1 MLPQVDWNSP
11 REMGRNPPFFPVGTQ
26 WETRGKNRQQGLGKK
41 GFPQKKVLSLVLCV
55 AMLLSVM
62 VMGTG
67 AASFTD
73 QDEFSDNYAEAAEVL
88 TGMGIIQGYDDG
100 SFLPQR
106 NINRAQVATMIYRAA
121 TGDVTDSKISQFVGE
136 DLFDDVNAD
145 DWFAGY
151 VNYCGN
157 AEYIKGF
164 TPDTFGPYKQVTGYQ
179 VLAMILRAVGYDEN
193 DEYTG
198 DQWTLRVAATAREQG
213 LLDNLNPDTN
223 LAEPATRELVAEL
236 IFRAIH
242 PDVET
247 VHYVPAEGDYAE
259 EGSSLGEQVF
269 DLVVKDSADEW
280 GRPEVLWTYN
290 TGDEE
295 TVIEIDP
302 VATYTTAVAECD
314 VYEDTGLSGK
324 VNAYVNS
331 NTASVDYFDI
341 DELATKDTIGAQGQL
356 VEVYAYTDVNGNDQK
371 RIVVIDTFLA
381 HVADV
386 VSSETDGNG
395 HLDRQA
401 LLKLDVY
408 TTYGQNPQ
416 TVYLTSDTD
425 YTYAEGDMLLV
436 NAYTDNANS
445 YSIAVAKQSVEGY
458 VNQYDVAKHLEVAQA
473 AESFV
478 GAQTEDW
485 VNAHKHVID
494 GEEYMDAF
502 RFSLDETNNNVDN
515 DETINYNW
523 WLDQYGNIIGVT
535 AMDRTGYAVLK
546 DIIWTS
552 GQAEATLVYMDGS
565 EDTVIVDTIDGLY
578 TTTGWNAVDAV
589 PVLRD
594 DGLNNDFNTAT
605 NPDRVQVSS
614 DATNNT
620 EYLGYALYQ
629 VYTND
634 DGTVKLEGQRT
645 SGQLIDYTTQAT
657 INVNR
662 STISDSTGVV
672 ARFDGSTQFIVNNG
686 DGTYSAY
693 TRDTLPTFAEDSLEV
708 FWSLD
713 EGTDTT
719 YASSVYIKSS
729 VLSAENGTH
738 LFAIEDASYRVV
750 GTGIH
755 VIEAVV
761 DGQNRTI
768 RTVEDDVINTLMEN
782 EGKLFHVTF
791 DREPL
796 DADGSVNET
805 YGYVTDV
812 DLVNEAHDSNSCTL
826 DDSNPST
833 IDEVC
838 NYTVSEKVDASASTI
853 AIKDTNSDT
862 IEESYN
868 ITNATTIVDLDGTT
882 VNYNIETI
890 EQAVE
895 NLEVG
900 IWVVEDENGAAA
912 QIYIGTRLTNNDD
925 LNVISISDADATGN
939 WSTTTPNT
947 YEITIPYDADSCEVV
962 VAAAAQNAVL
972 VDSADNGYLNP
983 GYEPAATRTLRFN
996 TGLNKG
1002 GDSRTATVTVWAED
1016 GVTHTEYTVKVT
1028 RAHMDT
1034 TTGILA
1040 KIYDKDNNAIVIND
1054 SEDLAKL
1061 TYYKSLEDA
1070 VNASASMN
1078 MDKTDTLNVTSL
1090 TPGAYSVTYASLS
1103 TTAEVTAAA
1112 DRDFDSFKDVDAS
1125 GINKYLVLK
1134 ITMAD
1139 GSAFNLAD
1147 SCTANAVYIVFNT
1160 QA

>member
-1 MLPQVDWNSP
+1 MGDRFCLLSAQHGQFVVMLS
-11 REMGRNPPFFPVGTQ
+11 GRFAGFPAHGRGNPWRSSVGTQ
-26 WETRGKNRQQGLGKK
+26 WETCGKNRRQGLGTK
-41 GFPQKKVLSLVLCV
+41 GFAQKKVLSLVLCV

-193 DEYTG
+193 NEYTG

-223 LAEPATRELVAEL
+223 LAEPATRELVAQL
-236 IFRAIH
+236 IFEAIQI
-242 PDVET
+242 DT
-247 VHYVPAEGDYAE
+247 VHYVPAEGDYVE

-269 DLVVKDSADEW
+269 DLAVDTDTTDAW
-280 GRPEVLWTYN
+280 GRPATVWYAESNHVNGIVENNGYQSSMDDLFAN
-290 TGDEE
+290 IEE
-295 TVIEIDP
+295 TP
-302 VATYTTAVAECD
+302 LATYTTAVKVCD
-314 VYEDTGLSGK
+314 VADDLGIAGKQDFTTYTNGKAAANTDEVTINANATTATIGEQGRLTEVYEDC
-324 VNAYVNS
+324 
-331 NTASVDYFDI
+331 
-341 DELATKDTIGAQGQL
+341 
-356 VEVYAYTDVNGNDQK
+356 
-371 RIVVIDTFLA
+371 VVMIDTFLA
-381 HVADV
+381 RVTDV

-401 LLKLDVY
+401 LLELEVY
-408 TTYGQNPQ
+408 NAYRNQSE
-416 TVYLTSDTD
+416 TVYLTQDTD
-425 YTYAEGDMLLV
+425 YTYAVGDMLLV

-445 YSIAVAKQSVEGY
+445 YSIAVTKQSVEGY
-458 VNQYDVAKHLEVAQA
+458 VNQYDVANHLEVAQA

-502 RFSLDETNNNVDN
+502 RFSLDRTFNWTDEN

-535 AMDRTGYAVLK
+535 AIDRTGYAVLK
-546 DIIWTS
+546 DIIWTT

-565 EDTVIVDTIDGLY
+565 EDTVVIDTIDGFNFANES
-578 TTTGWNAVDAV
+578 WNRDNAI

-594 DGLNNDFNTAT
+594 DGPDNNFNTV
-605 NPDRVQVSS
+605 NGEFRVQVSS

-620 EYLGYALYQ
+620 AYLGYALYE

-634 DGTVKLEGQRT
+634 DGTVELEGIRLGT
-645 SGQLIDYTTQAT
+645 DIIGYADVAT
-657 INVNR
+657 IDVNK
-662 STISDSTGVV
+662 STITTNNGNTVE

-713 EGTDTT
+713 GT
-719 YASSVYIKSS
+719 YASSVYIKDST
-729 VLSAENGTH
+729 LFAEDGTH
-738 LFAIEDASYRVV
+738 LFTTTDSYFREV
-750 GTGIH
+750 GSNVH
-755 VIEAVV
+755 VMDVII
-761 DGQNRTI
+761 DGAERTI
-768 RTVEDDVINTLMEN
+768 RTVNPAVIETLENN

-791 DREPL
+791 QTNATQP
-796 DADGSVNET
+796 N
-805 YGYVTDV
+805 YGFVTDV
-812 DLVNEAHDSNSCTL
+812 TLVNEYHDNDNSPAGSGNVNCT
-826 DDSNPST
+826 
-833 IDEVC
+833 C
-838 NYTVSEKVDASASTI
+838 NYTFAVDVIAGDRTI
-853 AIKDTNSDT
+853 T
-862 IEESYN
+862 IEDRDGTEESWN
-868 ITNATTIVDLDGTT
+868 TTNATTIVNLDGTT

-912 QIYIGTRLTNNDD
+912 QIYIGTRLSTDAG
-925 LNVISISDADATGN
+925 LNVTSTTEDAKVSQDGNTYTVTLPEDVTSGNITVSATGK
-939 WSTTTPNT
+939 
-947 YEITIPYDADSCEVV
+947 
-962 VAAAAQNAVL
+962 NAVL
-972 VDSADNGYLNP
+972 LTDGLPVAQPFTESK
-983 GYEPAATRTLRFN
+983 AAGSQRSF
-996 TGLNKG
+996 
-1002 GDSRTATVTVWAED
+1002 TVWAED
-1016 GVTHTEYTVKVT
+1016 GVTNVTYTVEVVGTNNWADIFQNVT
-1028 RAHMDT
+1028 NKNDDT
-1034 TTGILA
+1034 ELVTGPVRGYKTVEMA
-1040 KIYDKDNNAIVIND
+1040 CANVV
-1054 SEDLAKL
+1054 DLNTGSAATVHFN
-1061 TYYKSLEDA
+1061 TYPANSIEWR
-1070 VNASASMN
+1070 VF
-1078 MDKTDTLNVTSL
+1078 TDTADAI
-1090 TPGAYSVTYASLS
+1090 GAGVEDYVGMTNNDIGEASLLNGNILMVEVGTS
-1103 TTAEVTAAA
+1103 EGTFYTAFA
-1112 DRDFDSFKDVDAS
+1112 
-1125 GINKYLVLK
+1125 
-1134 ITMAD
+1134 IT
-1139 GSAFNLAD
+1139 NPV
-1147 SCTANAVYIVFNT
+1147 N
-1160 QA
+1160 

>member
-1 MLPQVDWNSP
+1 
-11 REMGRNPPFFPVGTQ
+11 
-26 WETRGKNRQQGLGKK
+26 
-41 GFPQKKVLSLVLCV
+41 
-55 AMLLSVM
+55 MLLSVM

-269 DLVVKDSADEW
+269 DLALDPNSADAW
-280 GRPEVLWTYN
+280 GRPSDTWYANDGKYN
-290 TGDEE
+290 TDAE
-295 TVIEIDP
+295 TIYAVIEEEAL
-302 VATYTTAVAECD
+302 ATYTTAVAQCD
-314 VYEDTGLSGK
+314 VADETGVSGKVDAYVNGQETTVDINENATKATIGEQGRLTEVYEDC
-324 VNAYVNS
+324 
-331 NTASVDYFDI
+331 
-341 DELATKDTIGAQGQL
+341 
-356 VEVYAYTDVNGNDQK
+356 
-371 RIVVIDTFLA
+371 VVMIDTFLA
-381 HVADV
+381 RVADV

-408 TTYGQNPQ
+408 TTYGQKPQ

-445 YSIAVAKQSVEGY
+445 YSIAVAKKSVEGY
-458 VNQYDVAKHLEVAQA
+458 VNQYDLANHLDVAQA

-535 AMDRTGYAVLK
+535 AMNRTGYAVLK

-578 TTTGWNAVDAV
+578 TTTGWTAVDAV

-594 DGLNNDFNTAT
+594 DGLNNNFNTAT
-605 NPDRVQVSS
+605 NPNRVQVSS

-634 DGTVKLEGQRT
+634 DGTVKLEGQRN
-645 SGQLIDYTTQAT
+645 SDQLIDYTTQAT
-657 INVNR
+657 INVNS

-693 TRDTLPTFAEDSLEV
+693 TRDTLPTFADDSLEV

-713 EGTDTT
+713 GT
-719 YASSVYIKSS
+719 YASSVYIKDST
-729 VLSAENGTH
+729 LLAEDGIH
-738 LFAIEDASYRVV
+738 LFTTTDSNYRIV
-750 GTGIH
+750 GTDTYVMD
-755 VIEAVV
+755 VIV
-761 DGQNRTI
+761 DGVERTI
-768 RTVEDDVINTLMEN
+768 RTTDKSVINTLQNN
-782 EGKLFHVTF
+782 EGKLFHIDWVDDVT
-791 DREPL
+791 DP
-796 DADGSVNET
+796 D
-805 YGYVTDV
+805 YGYVEHV
-812 DLVNEAHDSNSCTL
+812 YLVNEYHDNDNIPTGSSNNCT
-826 DDSNPST
+826 
-833 IDEVC
+833 C
-838 NYTVSEKVDASASTI
+838 NYTFAKNVETGDRTI
-853 AIKDTNSDT
+853 TITDRNSNT
-862 IEESYN
+862 AETWN
-868 ITNATTIVDLDGTT
+868 TTNATTIVNLDGTT
-882 VNYNIETI
+882 VNYSIENIE
-890 EQAVE
+890 EAVE

-912 QIYIGTRLTNNDD
+912 QIYIGTRLSTDAG
-925 LNVISISDADATGN
+925 LNVTSTTEGAKVSQDGNTYTVTLPEDVTSGNITVSATGK
-939 WSTTTPNT
+939 
-947 YEITIPYDADSCEVV
+947 
-962 VAAAAQNAVL
+962 NAVL
-972 VDSADNGYLNP
+972 LTDGQPVAQPFTESK
-983 GYEPAATRTLRFN
+983 AAGSQRSF
-996 TGLNKG
+996 
-1002 GDSRTATVTVWAED
+1002 TVWAED
-1016 GVTHTEYTVKVT
+1016 GVTNVTYTVEVVGTNNWADIFQNVT
-1028 RAHMDT
+1028 NKNDDT
-1034 TTGILA
+1034 ELVTGPVRGYKTVEMACANVVDLNTGSATTVHF
-1040 KIYDKDNNAIVIND
+1040 N
-1054 SEDLAKL
+1054 
-1061 TYYKSLEDA
+1061 TYPANSIEWR
-1070 VNASASMN
+1070 VF
-1078 MDKTDTLNVTSL
+1078 TDTADAI
-1090 TPGAYSVTYASLS
+1090 GAGVEDYVGMTNNDIGEASLLNGNILMVEVGTS
-1103 TTAEVTAAA
+1103 EGTFYTAFA
-1112 DRDFDSFKDVDAS
+1112 
-1125 GINKYLVLK
+1125 
-1134 ITMAD
+1134 IT
-1139 GSAFNLAD
+1139 NPV
-1147 SCTANAVYIVFNT
+1147 N
-1160 QA
+1160 

>member
-26 WETRGKNRQQGLGKK
+26 WETRGKNRRQGLGTK
-41 GFPQKKVLSLVLCV
+41 GFAQKKVLSLVLCV

-269 DLVVKDSADEW
+269 DLALDPNSADAW
-280 GRPEVLWTYN
+280 GRPSDTWYANDGKYN
-290 TGDEE
+290 TDAE
-295 TVIEIDP
+295 TIYAVIEEEAL
-302 VATYTTAVAECD
+302 ATYTTAVAQCD
-314 VYEDTGLSGK
+314 VADETGVSGEVDAYVNGQETTVDINENATKATIGEQGRLTEVYEDC
-324 VNAYVNS
+324 
-331 NTASVDYFDI
+331 
-341 DELATKDTIGAQGQL
+341 
-356 VEVYAYTDVNGNDQK
+356 
-371 RIVVIDTFLA
+371 VVMIDTFLA
-381 HVADV
+381 RVADV

-408 TTYGQNPQ
+408 TTYGQKPQ

-445 YSIAVAKQSVEGY
+445 YSIAVTKQSVEGY
-458 VNQYDVAKHLEVAQA
+458 VNQYDVANHLEVAQA

-535 AMDRTGYAVLK
+535 AMNRTGYAVLK

-594 DGLNNDFNTAT
+594 DGLNNDFNTNT

-672 ARFDGSTQFIVNNG
+672 VRFDGSTQFIVNNG

-693 TRDTLPTFAEDSLEV
+693 TRDTLPTFADDSLEV

-713 EGTDTT
+713 GT
-719 YASSVYIKSS
+719 YASSVYIKDST
-729 VLSAENGTH
+729 LLAEDGIH
-738 LFAIEDASYRVV
+738 LFTTTDSNYRIV
-750 GTGIH
+750 GTDTYVMD
-755 VIEAVV
+755 VIV
-761 DGQNRTI
+761 DGVERTI
-768 RTVEDDVINTLMEN
+768 RTTDKSVINTLQNN
-782 EGKLFHVTF
+782 EGKLFHIDWVDDVT
-791 DREPL
+791 DP
-796 DADGSVNET
+796 D
-805 YGYVTDV
+805 YGYVEHV
-812 DLVNEAHDSNSCTL
+812 YLVNEYHDNDNIPTGSSNNCT
-826 DDSNPST
+826 
-833 IDEVC
+833 C
-838 NYTVSEKVDASASTI
+838 NYTFAKNVETGDRTI
-853 AIKDTNSDT
+853 TITDRNSNT
-862 IEESYN
+862 AETWN
-868 ITNATTIVDLDGTT
+868 TTNATTIVNLDGTT
-882 VNYNIETI
+882 VNYSIENIE
-890 EQAVE
+890 EAVE

-912 QIYIGTRLTNNDD
+912 QIYIGTRLSTDAG
-925 LNVISISDADATGN
+925 LNVTSTTEGAKVSQDGNTYTVTLPEDVTSGNITVSATGK
-939 WSTTTPNT
+939 
-947 YEITIPYDADSCEVV
+947 
-962 VAAAAQNAVL
+962 NAVL
-972 VDSADNGYLNP
+972 LTDGQPVAQQPFTESK
-983 GYEPAATRTLRFN
+983 AAGSQRSF
-996 TGLNKG
+996 
-1002 GDSRTATVTVWAED
+1002 TVWAED
-1016 GVTHTEYTVKVT
+1016 GVTNVTYTVEVVGTNNWADIFQNVT
-1028 RAHMDT
+1028 NKNDDT
-1034 TTGILA
+1034 ELVTGPVRGYKTVEMACANANVVDLNTGSATTVHF
-1040 KIYDKDNNAIVIND
+1040 N
-1054 SEDLAKL
+1054 
-1061 TYYKSLEDA
+1061 TYPANSIEWR
-1070 VNASASMN
+1070 VF
-1078 MDKTDTLNVTSL
+1078 TDTADAI
-1090 TPGAYSVTYASLS
+1090 GAGVEDYVGMTNNDIGEASLLNGNILMVEVGTS
-1103 TTAEVTAAA
+1103 EGTFYTAFA
-1112 DRDFDSFKDVDAS
+1112 
-1125 GINKYLVLK
+1125 
-1134 ITMAD
+1134 IT
-1139 GSAFNLAD
+1139 NPV
-1147 SCTANAVYIVFNT
+1147 N
-1160 QA
+1160 